1 MLFQRKVVSLQI
13 KLETKENMEEKDFLE
28 ALFPTNE
35 KEKNP
40 IEALIGM
47 MRSPIAKRK
56 GLFISAKDCEE
67 WALDLEK
74 FLSDVKKC
82 CL

>member
-1 MLFQRKVVSLQI
+1 
-13 KLETKENMEEKDFLE
+13 MEEKEFLE
-28 ALFPTNE
+28 TLFPSNE

-40 IEALIGM
+40 VEALIGM

-56 GLFISAKDCEE
+56 GLLISAKDCEE

-74 FLSDVKKC
+74 FLSDVKKS